1 MSRLAKAPISVV
13 RIILPS
19 IFPRIAEN
27 KSRAETEGKGAS
39 SMAISAVLDNDDL
52 LYEILLRLAFP
63 TSLVRASLVCKRWLA
78 LASAPAFLRRFR
90 DLHPPSLLGFYV
102 QTEGTYPPKFV
113 PLPQPPE
120 LAAVISHASFD
131 LDSLSRDKFDYV
143 LCCNGLLI
151 LPDRPL
157 LKTRVSS
164 PLYPAR
170 YTAVL
175 PTVRDTSI
183 HGNSLRYHERE
194 ILTKAGAG
202 GDDLSYF
209 CLAMGYKEQHT
220 VMDVYELQDGVW
232 AIHSSAVTELP
243 EIGLQMPCSL
253 LADTKIY
260 NSSFVNDRDKL
271 VVLDLVSSSFSLLNF
286 PEEME
291 PLGYQLSL
299 TYDSHLHLI
308 HVKGSQLH
316 IWLHQMDDNGL
327 SNWFLENT
335 ICLHEICAN
344 SMIPNCILEDVK
356 VEAVAGNSRFVFM
369 EMEGIVYMFDIK
381 RKTAK
386 KVYEITPEDKSLVC
400 VIPFMMGW
408 PPKFPVMMERCD
420 PK

>member
-1 MSRLAKAPISVV
+1 
-13 RIILPS
+13 
-19 IFPRIAEN
+19 
-27 KSRAETEGKGAS
+27 
-39 SMAISAVLDNDDL
+39 MAISAVLDNDDL

-120 LAAVISHASFD
+120 LAAVISRASFD

-143 LCCNGLLI
+143 QCCNGLLI

-175 PTVRDTSI
+175 PTVRDTSV
-183 HGNSLRYHERE
+183 HDDSVTYHERE
-194 ILTKAGAG
+194 ILAKAGGGAG
-202 GDDLSYF
+202 DGLSYF
-209 CLAMGYKEQHT
+209 CLAMGYKEQQT
-220 VMDVYELQDGVW
+220 VMDVYVLQNGVW
-232 AIHSSAVTELP
+232 AIHSSTVTQVPKIELQLP
-243 EIGLQMPCSL
+243 RTL
-253 LADTKIY
+253 LGDTKIY
-260 NSSFVNDRDKL
+260 NSASVNDRVKL
-271 VVLDLVSSSFSLLNF
+271 VVLDLVSSSLSLLDL
-286 PEEME
+286 PEEML
-291 PLGYQLSL
+291 PLSFELSL
-299 TYDSHLHLI
+299 TDDSHLHLI

-316 IWLHQMDDNGL
+316 IWLHQMDGNGL
-327 SNWFLENT
+327 SSWFLEGT

-344 SMIPNCILEDVK
+344 SMLPNCILKDAN
-356 VEAVAGNSRFVFM
+356 VEAVGGNSRFVFM
-369 EMEGIVYMFDIK
+369 EADDVLYLFDIK
-381 RKTAK
+381 NKAAK
-386 KVYEITPEDKSLVC
+386 KVYEITPEAKSLDC
-400 VIPFMMGW
+400 VIPIMMVW

>member
-120 LAAVISHASFD
+120 LAAVISRASFD

-143 LCCNGLLI
+143 QCCNGLLI

-175 PTVRDTSI
+175 PTVRDTSV
-183 HGNSLRYHERE
+183 HDDSVTYHERE
-194 ILTKAGAG
+194 ILAKAGDG
-202 GDDLSYF
+202 LSYF
-209 CLAMGYKEQHT
+209 CLAMGYKEQQT
-220 VMDVYELQDGVW
+220 VMDVYVLQNGVW
-232 AIHSSAVTELP
+232 AIHSSTVTQVPKIELQLP
-243 EIGLQMPCSL
+243 RTL
-253 LADTKIY
+253 LGDTKIY
-260 NSSFVNDRDKL
+260 NSASVNDRVKL
-271 VVLDLVSSSFSLLNF
+271 VVLDLVSSSLSLLDL
-286 PEEME
+286 PEEML
-291 PLGYQLSL
+291 PLSFELSL
-299 TYDSHLHLI
+299 TDDSHLHLI

-316 IWLHQMDDNGL
+316 IWLHQMDGNGL
-327 SNWFLENT
+327 SSWFLEGT

-344 SMIPNCILEDVK
+344 SMLPNCILKDAN
-356 VEAVAGNSRFVFM
+356 VEAVGGNSRFVFM
-369 EMEGIVYMFDIK
+369 EADDVLYLFDIK
-381 RKTAK
+381 NKAAK
-386 KVYEITPEDKSLVC
+386 KVYEITPEAKSLDC
-400 VIPFMMGW
+400 VIPIMMVW